1 MPDGSIQMIYLR
13 NERNRNELRTPI
25 IPNDIPKLLNMGF
38 VVYLESSC
46 HRIYTDSEYTACG
59 AIVTNDKWYNE
70 KFKKAMIVG
79 LKELENMD
87 RLNKHTHMYFAH
99 CYKNQAGSRGILK
112 QFARSGSYLYD
123 FEYFLEP
130 NTNNTDR
137 NASFTPLNLR
147 ATLPIN
153 ELQGNPPMED
163 CPILNL
169 HRCKRIISFGFY
181 AGMVGCVLGLEQSL
195 SKRYYAKNISN
206 LQCWE
211 SKEHMMENII
221 KYITRDQDQDQHQ
234 DQDRDQHQ
242 DQDRDQDRDQDQD
255 QDKGVVT
262 PLNIAIIGA
271 KGNCG
276 TGVKNILRH
285 LIMLYKI
292 KIKRDENPDKSCLH
306 KYDIVFNCINLKET
320 CEEVW
325 FSPETRFEKPIVI
338 VDISCDYSKSN
349 NPIAIYTEPTTWVE
363 PVYSYNSYV
372 DIIAINNLPSLL
384 PRDSSNYFSGKCVE
398 LAKQYTPLNILT
410 ETLEGV
416 RQDVHDSVWKR
427 NRQIFMSQIY
437 EKCFT

>member
-1 MPDGSIQMIYLR
+1 MPDNNIHMIYLR
-13 NERNRNELRTPI
+13 NEINTNELRTPI

-38 VVYLESSC
+38 VVYVESSC

-70 KFKKAMIVG
+70 KFTKAMIVG

-137 NASFTPLNLR
+137 YASFTPLNLR

-153 ELQGNPPMED
+153 ELHLCTFKTPTSWAVMSERGDADCAFSRRERNGVKGNPPMEG

-181 AGMVGCVLGLEQSL
+181 AGMVGCVLGLEQYL
-195 SKRYYAKNISN
+195 CKQQTATNVSN

-211 SKEHMMENII
+211 SKEHMMKNINYYLI
-221 KYITRDQDQDQHQ
+221 KNQQAFAN
-234 DQDRDQHQ
+234 
-242 DQDRDQDRDQDQD
+242 
-255 QDKGVVT
+255 
-262 PLNIAIIGA
+262 LNIAIIGA

-398 LAKQYTPLNILT
+398 LAKQYTPLNGT
-410 ETLEGV
+410 HSSV
-416 RQDVHDSVWKR
+416 QQDVHDSVWKR
-427 NRQIFMSQIY
+427 NRQIFLSQIY
-437 EKCFT
+437 EKCFI

>member
-13 NERNRNELRTPI
+13 NEINRNELRTPI

-38 VVYLESSC
+38 VVYVESSC
-46 HRIYTDSEYTACG
+46 HRIYTDSEYNACG

-70 KFKKAMIVG
+70 KFTKAMIVG

-87 RLNKHTHMYFAH
+87 RLNKHTHVYFAH

-112 QFARSGSYLYD
+112 QFAKSRSYLYD

-130 NTNNTDR
+130 NTNNTD
-137 NASFTPLNLR
+137 
-147 ATLPIN
+147 
-153 ELQGNPPMED
+153 
-163 CPILNL
+163 
-169 HRCKRIISFGFY
+169 RCKRIISFGFY

-195 SKRYYAKNISN
+195 SKRFCAKNISN
-206 LQCWE
+206 LQSWE

-221 KYITRDQDQDQHQ
+221 KYITRD
-234 DQDRDQHQ
+234 
-242 DQDRDQDRDQDQD
+242 RDQDQD
-255 QDKGVVT
+255 QDQGVVT
-262 PLNIAIIGA
+262 PLKIAIIGA

-276 TGVKNILRH
+276 SGVKNILRH

-320 CEEVW
+320 CQEVW

-427 NRQIFMSQIY
+427 NRQIFLSQIY